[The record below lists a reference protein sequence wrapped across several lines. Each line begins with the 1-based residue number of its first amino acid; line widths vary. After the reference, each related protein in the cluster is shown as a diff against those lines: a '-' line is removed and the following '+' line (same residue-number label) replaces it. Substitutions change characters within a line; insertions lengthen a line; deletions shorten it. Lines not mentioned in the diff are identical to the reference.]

1 MLVRYKKNTA
11 SVRVQIFESYNQFIN
26 PWLLNKN
33 NKSVFVCG
41 LKQILRR
48 STVFSMNINKLT
60 VNIGLNSS
68 ENKTE
73 VIFYK

>member
-1 MLVRYKKNTA
+1 MLVRCEKNTA
-11 SVRVQIFESYNQFIN
+11 SVREQIFESYNQFIN

-48 STVFSMNINKLT
+48 PTVFCMNINTPT

-68 ENKTE
+68 EIKQE
-73 VIFYK
+73 